1 MKNAVRKIEGNW
13 DLGYVLDKHVLSS
26 IYTGDNAQ
34 GHAQFDTLR
43 SEVGE
48 ALFQLKYRHDWR
60 QIPLLAAEMAAN
72 LYSRYKNVEI
82 LIPMPASN
90 IRARQ
95 PVTELTEA
103 LGKIVKIPVFEDL
116 LRKKR
121 NGKQL
126 KDLTSKAEKVAALK
140 DSFSVNDQISGEG
153 EWNALIVDDLY
164 ATGASMDAACAA
176 LRSYPKVR
184 RIYVAALTW
193 R

>member
-48 ALFQLKYRHDWR
+48 ALFQLKYRHDWK

-72 LYSRYKNVEI
+72 LYPRYKNVEI

-103 LGKIVKIPVFEDL
+103 LGRIVKIPVFEDL

-126 KDLTSKAEKVAALK
+126 KDLTSKAEKAAALK

-164 ATGASMDAACAA
+164 ATGASMEAACAA

-184 RIYVAALTW
+184 KIYVAALTW

>member
-1 MKNAVRKIEGNW
+1 M
-13 DLGYVLDKHVLSS
+13 
-26 IYTGDNAQ
+26 
-34 GHAQFDTLR
+34 
-43 SEVGE
+43 GE
-48 ALFQLKYRHDWR
+48 ALFQLKYRQDWK

-72 LYSRYKNVEI
+72 LYPRYKNVDI

-90 IRARQ
+90 VRVRQ
-95 PVTELTEA
+95 PVTELTKA

-126 KDLTSKAEKVAALK
+126 KDLTSKAEKVAALR
-140 DSFSVNDQISGEG
+140 DSFSVNDQICGEG
-153 EWNALIVDDLY
+153 EWNALLVDDLY
-164 ATGASMDAACAA
+164 ATGASMEAACVA

>member
-1 MKNAVRKIEGNW
+1 MKSAVRKIEGNW
-13 DLGYVLDKHVLSS
+13 DLGYVLDKHVRSS

-43 SEVGE
+43 SDVGE
-48 ALFQLKYRHDWR
+48 ALFQLKYRQDWK
-60 QIPLLAAEMAAN
+60 QVPLLANEIAAT
-72 LYSRYKNVEI
+72 LYPRYRNVEI

-90 IRARQ
+90 VRARQ
-95 PVTELTEA
+95 PVAELTEA
-103 LGKIVKIPVFEDL
+103 LGKIVNVPVFEDL

-126 KDLTSKAEKVAALK
+126 KNLTSKAEKVAALR

-164 ATGASMDAACAA
+164 ATGASMEAACAA
-176 LRSYPKVR
+176 LRGYSKVR